1 MLVQLLPVFFALL
14 GFAGIGAALLL
25 AWNAL
30 RSRQEGRREKL
41 GRRLGAIGQEGGDL
55 LRRAAPTT
63 PAWMGDRFGPWVA
76 LQVKRAG
83 RDEDPRDFVLR
94 AAAFAFVGYIILFA
108 VIRNPGPARVL
119 MPCFGL
125 VLGVI
130 PFLALRRQATKRS
143 LDLSVQ
149 LPDGLDLIART
160 LRAGHAF
167 GDALRISAN
176 ELPQPL
182 SRELGIVAE
191 ESRLG
196 RDPRESLTDLV
207 LRNPDNFDLRLFVSS
222 IMLQRETGGNL
233 IEMLDN
239 LSKTIRERIIFGE
252 KVEALT
258 AEVRFSAVIL
268 TAMPFLVAFLIL
280 MIRPEYMSPLFQTT
294 MGRIILGAAIVSLS
308 TGALIMR
315 RLSHVET

>member
-1 MLVQLLPVFFALL
+1 MLVQLLPVIFAVF
-14 GFAGIGAALLL
+14 GFAGIGVALLL
-25 AWNAL
+25 AWNAI
-30 RSRQEGRREKL
+30 RARQEGRREKL

-63 PAWMGDRFGPWVA
+63 PAWMGERIGPWVA

-83 RDEDPRDFVLR
+83 RDEDPRDFVVR
-94 AAAFAFVGYIILFA
+94 AAAFGFVGFIVLL
-108 VIRNPGPARVL
+108 VLTRGPLAI
-119 MPCFGL
+119 FGL

-258 AEVRFSAVIL
+258 AEVRFSALIL
-268 TAMPFLVAFLIL
+268 TAMPFLVAFAI
-280 MIRPEYMSPLFQTT
+280 MVIRPEYMSPLFQTT